1 MTKEEEIELLEKF
14 VASLTRDGDTTYC
27 GDYFAN
33 QLPFIRQAIRL
44 DVSPDVYGKTVKEY
58 HREMV
63 QEAKDIVANAE
74 AEAQDIVCKANAK
87 AELIREQ
94 IDKAYQD
101 AHKQFAIV
109 ANKLDGIREDL

>member
-74 AEAQDIVCKANAK
+74 AEAQDIVCKAEAQ
-87 AELIREQ
+87 AELIEAQ
-94 IDKAYQD
+94 KNSAYGD
-101 AHKQFAIV
+101 AHV
-109 ANKLDGIREDL
+109 ALGEAVTKLDCIRERL

>member
-1 MTKEEEIELLEKF
+1 MTKAEEIKLLEEF

-63 QEAKDIVANAE
+63 QEAKDTVANAE
-74 AEAQDIVCKANAK
+74 AEAQDIVCKAK
-87 AELIREQ
+87 AQAERIREQ
-94 IDKAYQD
+94 IDKAYED
-101 AHKQFAIV
+101 AHKQFAIA
-109 ANKLDGIREDL
+109 ANKLDGIRERL

>member
-1 MTKEEEIELLEKF
+1 MTKEEEIKLLEEF

-33 QLPFIRQAIRL
+33 QLPYIRQAIRL

-74 AEAQDIVCKANAK
+74 AEAQDIVCKAK
-87 AELIREQ
+87 AQAERIEAQ
-94 IDKAYQD
+94 KNSAYED
-101 AHKQFAIV
+101 AHV
-109 ANKLDGIREDL
+109 ALRSVIQKLELVAERL

>member
-1 MTKEEEIELLEKF
+1 MTKEEEIKAWEVLLNT
-14 VASLTRDGDTTYC
+14 LTEDSYTFGYVV
-27 GDYFAN
+27 N
-33 QLPFIRQAIRL
+33 QLPFIKDAIQS
-44 DVSPDVYGKTVKEY
+44 DVSPDVYGKTVEEY

-74 AEAQDIVCKANAK
+74 AEAQDIVCKAKAQ

-109 ANKLDGIREDL
+109 ANNIDGIRERL